1 MKDILFM
8 MVYPFVAACLLLLVR
23 NDRARS
29 AITTVSAA
37 VIIATSVLV
46 TYNYFGKPEVFTLN
60 YELIDLLMFLA
71 EVILGIVIILLGVK
85 HKKYWAS
92 ALGIVQVIL
101 SLYFELTL
109 AHDTHIEHALYIDDL
124 SVIMVLII
132 GIIGSLITVYAVGYM
147 RDFQKH
153 HAGEKDRRPWFFFL
167 MFVFLSA
174 MYGIVLSNS
183 LVWMLFFWE
192 ITTLCSFALIGFTKT
207 DDAINNSFRQL
218 ILNLIGGI
226 AFVSANIILAHDYGV
241 LELDKL
247 LSMDVGA
254 QYVLLAVGLLC
265 VAGIVKSAQMP
276 FHSWLLGAM
285 VAPTP
290 TSALLHSSTMVKAGV
305 FMVLKLSPL
314 LCGNIIG
321 WMVMA
326 VGAVTF
332 LMASM
337 AAVSQTNAK
346 RVLAYS
352 TIANLGLIV
361 TCAGVGTPE
370 AVWAGIMLTV
380 FHAITKSLMFLCVGT
395 VEHHIGSRDIEDMD
409 GLFTR
414 MPRIALMMLIGIA
427 GMFLAPLGMLIS
439 KWAAITSFIDS
450 EYLIAIVCVVFG
462 SAVTSFYWTKWMGK
476 LVAIISNG
484 EGCEDTVHKQEWF
497 VLRTLVVLTVLVCM
511 AFPLLSDV
519 LVIPWLEHAFGPVG
533 DLSVTTLTDENKL
546 ILLIMLVALFLV
558 FIPFFGKSKRR
569 VVSNY
574 LAGVGDG
581 NRSYT
586 GSMGT
591 TVEVNLRNWYMT
603 SWFGEDRIG
612 RIGSILASVTLIV
625 VMVGVAG
632 GVFL

>member
-1 MKDILFM
+1 
-8 MVYPFVAACLLLLVR
+8 
-23 NDRARS
+23 
-29 AITTVSAA
+29 
-37 VIIATSVLV
+37 
-46 TYNYFGKPEVFTLN
+46 
-60 YELIDLLMFLA
+60 
-71 EVILGIVIILLGVK
+71 
-85 HKKYWAS
+85 
-92 ALGIVQVIL
+92 
-101 SLYFELTL
+101 
-109 AHDTHIEHALYIDDL
+109 
-124 SVIMVLII
+124 
-132 GIIGSLITVYAVGYM
+132 
-147 RDFQKH
+147 
-153 HAGEKDRRPWFFFL
+153 
-167 MFVFLSA
+167 
-174 MYGIVLSNS
+174 
-183 LVWMLFFWE
+183 
-192 ITTLCSFALIGFTKT
+192 
-207 DDAINNSFRQL
+207 
-218 ILNLIGGI
+218 
-226 AFVSANIILAHDYGV
+226 
-241 LELDKL
+241 
-247 LSMDVGA
+247 
-254 QYVLLAVGLLC
+254 
-265 VAGIVKSAQMP
+265 
-276 FHSWLLGAM
+276 
-285 VAPTP
+285 
-290 TSALLHSSTMVKAGV
+290 
-305 FMVLKLSPL
+305 
-314 LCGNIIG
+314 
-321 WMVMA
+321 
-326 VGAVTF
+326 
-332 LMASM
+332 
-337 AAVSQTNAK
+337 
-346 RVLAYS
+346 
-352 TIANLGLIV
+352 
-361 TCAGVGTPE
+361 E

-414 MPRIALMMLIGIA
+414 MPKIALMMLIGIA

-497 VLRTLVVLTVLVCM
+497 VLRTLVMLTVLVCM

-591 TVEVNLRNWYMT
+591 TVEVNLRNWYMK